1 MPDDAKREK
10 RAAQLLADWRSASRD
25 TAAATGAAKV
35 AEMALAAAASAEESR
50 SGG

>member
-10 RAAQLLADWRSASRD
+10 RAAQLLADWRLASRD

-35 AEMALAAAASAEESR
+35 AEMALAAASAEESR
-50 SGG
+50 GGG